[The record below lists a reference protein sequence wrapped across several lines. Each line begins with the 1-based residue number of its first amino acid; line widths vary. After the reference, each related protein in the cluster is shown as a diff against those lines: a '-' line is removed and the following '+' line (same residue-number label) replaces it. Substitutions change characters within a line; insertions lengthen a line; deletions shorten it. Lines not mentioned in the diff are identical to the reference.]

1 MFFFSYSRAHAHG
14 KAQGHNCICGL
25 HNSILPNLCQRAASF
40 VMVQL
45 VRADRTWYPPIC
57 MCRLRT
63 TQSMHGLCHAAHVM
77 TLLTCM
83 QLLHVGPII
92 CPHDSTH
99 ASATFLHT
107 LLWRCPSTLAPLR
120 AIVCHDKHPPLLSE
134 AVQTRNTASIAT
146 WICTLAQTFVRHA
159 ATALAHWIPF
169 VGCASLAALTW
180 SRVVMILHAL
190 CYFGRCGR
198 NSVMNSMSVVVASR
212 GCDMGLSTACTYVCR
227 HVCRPVCRHVCRHV
241 CRRVLGCD

>member
-1 MFFFSYSRAHAHG
+1 
-14 KAQGHNCICGL
+14 
-25 HNSILPNLCQRAASF
+25 
-40 VMVQL
+40 MVQL

-63 TQSMHGLCHAAHVM
+63 TQSVHGLCYSAHVM

-120 AIVCHDKHPPLLSE
+120 ANVCHDKHPPLLSE

-146 WICTLAQTFVRHA
+146 WICTLAQTLLSRCNGACTLDSLCRMCITRCF
-159 ATALAHWIPF
+159 ALVTRGHGPPRTVLFWKLRQDKCNEF
-169 VGCASLAALTW
+169 NECA
-180 SRVVMILHAL
+180 M
-190 CYFGRCGR
+190 
-198 NSVMNSMSVVVASR
+198 VASR

>member
-1 MFFFSYSRAHAHG
+1 MFLFSYSSAHAHG
-14 KAQGHNCICGL
+14 KAQGHNCICGM

-57 MCRLRT
+57 MCKLRT
-63 TQSMHGLCHAAHVM
+63 TQSMHGLCDSAHVM

-83 QLLHVGPII
+83 QLLHVGPNI

-146 WICTLAQTFVRHA
+146 WICTLAQT
-159 ATALAHWIPF
+159 L
-169 VGCASLAALTW
+169 L
-180 SRVVMILHAL
+180 SR
-190 CYFGRCGR
+190 CNG
-198 NSVMNSMSVVVASR
+198 
-212 GCDMGLSTACTYVCR
+212 ACTLDSLCPLCITRCFALVTR
-227 HVCRPVCRHVCRHV
+227 GHGPPHT
-241 CRRVLGCD
+241 VLFWKLR

>member
-1 MFFFSYSRAHAHG
+1 MRSSGHQSCFCSYSRAQAHG

-25 HNSILPNLCQRAASF
+25 QSSILPNLCQRAASF

-63 TQSMHGLCHAAHVM
+63 TQSMHGLCHSAHVM

-83 QLLHVGPII
+83 QLLHVGPNI

-120 AIVCHDKHPPLLSE
+120 ANVCHDKHPPLLSE

-146 WICTLAQTFVRHA
+146 WICTLAQT
-159 ATALAHWIPF
+159 L
-169 VGCASLAALTW
+169 L
-180 SRVVMILHAL
+180 SR
-190 CYFGRCGR
+190 CNG
-198 NSVMNSMSVVVASR
+198 
-212 GCDMGLSTACTYVCR
+212 ACTLDSLCR
-227 HVCRPVCRHVCRHV
+227 TCITRCFALVTRGHGPPRT
-241 CRRVLGCD
+241 VLFWKLRQDKCN